1 MHFAASSSAPAASAH
16 DVIVVGRGAIGC
28 ATALGL
34 AQAGLKVALVGPV
47 AAPDGGE
54 WDSRIYALSPASRLL
69 LERLRVWQALDASR
83 LAPVHD
89 MRIYPSARAGAPE
102 LHFGAYEA
110 CVDSLACILENRN
123 LMQALE
129 RGLGFTGVQV
139 FSQKIVAAQTDE
151 PLASVG
157 LEDGSRL
164 QARLLVAADGADSPL
179 RGFLGL
185 ASVQRDY
192 PQQAVVA
199 NFATARAHQDCAY
212 QWFGDHGVLALLPL
226 PGERCS
232 MVWSAPSALAQTLM
246 SLPAAELA
254 QRVAEVSGH
263 ALGGL
268 QALGDARCFPLRLL
282 QAESMVGP
290 RAVLLGDAAH
300 VLHPLAG
307 QGMNLGFGDVTEL
320 LSVLQAREPFR
331 DLGERLLLRRFE
343 RARREPVLAMKLAT
357 DGLQRLFDPDAE
369 PALPAL
375 LRPMLAAREAGW
387 QAVAAAGW
395 LRRRL
400 IRHAVS

>member
-1 MHFAASSSAPAASAH
+1 MHFTASSSAPAAH

-28 ATALGL
+28 AAALGL
-34 AQAGLKVALVGPV
+34 AQSGLRVALVGPV
-47 AAPDGGE
+47 VAPDAAD

-69 LERLRVWQALDASR
+69 LDRLRVWQALDATR

-89 MRIYPSARAGAPE
+89 MRIYPSARSGAPE

-139 FSQKIVAAQTDE
+139 FAQKVVAAQTDE
-151 PLASVG
+151 PLASVS
-157 LEDGSRL
+157 LEDGVRL
-164 QARLLVAADGADSPL
+164 QARLLVAADGADSPV
-179 RGFLGL
+179 RGLLGM
-185 ASVQRDY
+185 ACTQRDY
-192 PQQAVVA
+192 SQQAVVV
-199 NFATARAHQDCAY
+199 NFATTRPHQDCAY
-212 QWFGDHGVLALLPL
+212 QWFGNHGILALLPL
-226 PGERCS
+226 PGDRCS
-232 MVWSAPSALAQTLM
+232 IVWSAPSALAQSLM
-246 SLPAAELA
+246 SLPAATLA
-254 QRVAEVSGH
+254 QRVTEVSGH
-263 ALGGL
+263 ALGEL
-268 QALGDARCFPLRLL
+268 HALGEARCFPLRLL

-290 RAVLLGDAAH
+290 RTVLLGDAAH

-307 QGMNLGFGDVTEL
+307 QGMNLGFGDVAEL
-320 LSVLQAREPFR
+320 LSVVRDREPYR
-331 DLGERLLLRRFE
+331 DLGDRLLLRRYE
-343 RARREPVLAMKLAT
+343 RARREPVLTMKLAT

-375 LRPMLAAREAGW
+375 LRPLQAAREIGW
-387 QAVAAAGW
+387 QAVAGAGW

>member
-1 MHFAASSSAPAASAH
+1 MIFAASSAATAPSSQ

-34 AQAGLKVALVGPV
+34 AQSGLRVALVGP
-47 AAPDGGE
+47 AAPPDASD
-54 WDSRIYALSPASRLL
+54 WDSRIYAISPASRQLL
-69 LERLRVWQALDASR
+69 DGLRVWQALDAGR
-83 LAPVHD
+83 VAPVHD

-110 CVDSLACILENRN
+110 CVDALAWILENRN

-129 RGLGFTGVQV
+129 RSLGFTSVQV
-139 FSQKIVAAQTDE
+139 HPQKIVAAQTDD
-151 PLASVG
+151 PLASVT
-157 LEDGSRL
+157 LEDGARL
-164 QARLLVAADGADSPL
+164 QARLLVAADGAESPL

-185 ASVQRDY
+185 SASHRDY

-199 NFATARAHQDCAY
+199 NFAASRPHQDCAY
-212 QWFGDHGVLALLPL
+212 QWFGDHGILALLPL

-232 MVWSAPSALAQTLM
+232 IVWSAPSTLAQSLM
-246 SLPAAELA
+246 SLPADELA
-254 QRVAEVSGH
+254 RRTAEVAGH
-263 ALGGL
+263 ALGEL
-268 QALGDARCFPLRLL
+268 RPLGEARCFPLRLI
-282 QAESMVGP
+282 QSEAMVAP

-307 QGMNLGFGDVTEL
+307 QGMNLGFGDVAEL
-320 LSVLQAREPFR
+320 LSVVRSREPYR
-331 DLGERLLLRRFE
+331 ELGDRLLLRRYE

-369 PALPAL
+369 PALPTL
-375 LRPMLAAREAGW
+375 LRPLLAARELGW
-387 QAVAAAGW
+387 QAVAGSGW